1 VAIGRNGAVLGQF
14 RTLFNV
20 GTVGDL
26 TDGQLLERF
35 ATDRGESAEQA
46 FAVLVDRHGPMVLRV
61 CRGVLSNPH
70 DTQDAFQATFLVLV
84 RKARGLWVRDSLGP
98 WLHQVAYR
106 TASCARS
113 TAARRRRHERRA
125 AISIDAAGVQS
136 LDELEQVLHEEINRL
151 PERYRAPV
159 VVCDLEGRTHD
170 QAARH
175 LGWPVGTVKS
185 RLSRGRERL
194 RDRLLR
200 RGLTPDAG
208 LIASALSFDGSMA
221 SIPTALVDSTAGAA
235 TRFLTVRSIVRA
247 PAVSLAQGVLR
258 SMTITRWLK
267 AASVFLVAGA
277 TVAGFDV
284 LAGRGPAGPRAR
296 ADSKPEAA
304 QAEPVTVFDVKA
316 GELIVNVVERGSV
329 EPSRASDF
337 YCRVDGNSTIVRLLP
352 EGERVRQGQLVC
364 ELDASSLKSQLV
376 TQTNSK
382 ERAEGAYQTAK
393 LVREVAE
400 IAVKEY
406 EQAISR
412 QELDSLMEE
421 IAMAQAAIRRSKN
434 RMERA
439 RLARKWLDDALAAA
453 KGARTTV
460 EIAAE
465 LDVGDRLESAEQ
477 TLESEQKSLR
487 RAMARHELIEKFTRE
502 KQIKELTVDVER
514 KRADELLKQ
523 YAWNVEKRNETA
535 LLKKIEN
542 CSIYAPFDGVVV
554 HASDPN
560 VAGRPNS
567 DIEQGATVLGQQK
580 IGTIFDLTS
589 PMLVNAKVQES
600 QVHMIAKGLTVKIRV
615 DAYPDEDLTGVVE
628 SVAPR
633 PDRASI
639 FSKGIKVYTT
649 MVRVDKSPVR
659 LVPGLTARVDILIRK
674 LDNVLSVP
682 VQAVLTY
689 DGKDH
694 LAVKKTGGG
703 FEWREVDLGM
713 TNERV
718 VEVKEGIRTGEA
730 VIVNPLTLLSD
741 DEKRAKFNTPTKPA
755 VTKPKGRAKTATPA
769 KTPS

>member
-1 VAIGRNGAVLGQF
+1 MAIGMNGAVLGQL

-20 GTVGDL
+20 GTVRDL

-35 ATDRGESAEQA
+35 ATDRGDSAEQA

-61 CRGVLSNPH
+61 CRSVLNNPH

-113 TAARRRRHERRA
+113 AAARRRRHERRA
-125 AISIDAAGVQS
+125 AISIDAARAES
-136 LDELEQVLHEEINRL
+136 LDELEGVLHEEINRL

-208 LIASALSFDGSMA
+208 LIASALSFDGSVA
-221 SIPTALVDSTAGAA
+221 SISTALVDSTAGAA

-247 PAVSLAQGVLR
+247 PAVSLAQGVIR

-267 AASVFLVAGA
+267 AASVLLVAGA
-277 TVAGFDV
+277 TVAGLDV
-284 LAGRGPAGPRAR
+284 LAGRSPEGPQAR
-296 ADSKPEAA
+296 AEGNRKAA
-304 QAEPVTVFDVKA
+304 QAEPLTVFDVKP
-316 GELIVNVVERGSV
+316 GELIVNIVEKGSV

-352 EGERVRQGQLVC
+352 EGERVKQGQLVC
-364 ELDASSLKSQLV
+364 ELDASALKSQLI
-376 TQTNSK
+376 TRTNSK

-412 QELDSLMEE
+412 QELDALMEE
-421 IAMAQAAIRRSKN
+421 IATAQAAIRRAKN

-460 EIAAE
+460 DIAAE

-487 RAMARHELIEKFTRE
+487 RAMARHELLEKYTRE
-502 KQIKELTVDVER
+502 KKIKELTVDVER

-554 HASDPN
+554 HANDP
-560 VAGRPNS
+560 VRTTGGPQA

-580 IGTIFDLTS
+580 IGTIVDLTS
-589 PMLVNAKVQES
+589 PMLVNAKTSES
-600 QVHMIAKGLTVKIRV
+600 RVHMIATGQTVKIRV
-615 DAYPDEDLTGVVE
+615 DAYPGEILTGLVQ

-633 PDRASI
+633 PDRANI
-639 FSKGIKVYTT
+639 FSNGKKVYTT
-649 MVRVDKSPVR
+649 MVLVDKSPVR
-659 LVPGLTARVDILIRK
+659 LVPGLTAQVDILVSKR
-674 LDNVLSVP
+674 DDVLSVP
-682 VQAVLTY
+682 IQAVLTF

-694 LAVKKTGGG
+694 LAVKKSGGG
-703 FEWREVDLGM
+703 FEWRDVDLGM
-713 TNERV
+713 SNEKV
-718 VEVKEGIRTGEA
+718 VEVKEGIRSGES
-730 VIVNPLTLLSD
+730 VILNPTALLSEE
-741 DEKRAKFNTPTKPA
+741 EKRAKFETPTKPA
-755 VTKPKGRAKTATPA
+755 AAFKKARARR
-769 KTPS
+769 